1 MVKLSCK
8 KQNIFSQMWENIEVK
23 CMILEYRGYN
33 IKKVKSIRA
42 YECEELAVK
51 ANNLKD
57 MIRVISKIKKS
68 RILSPEVYL
77 KGNKRTL
84 VVTLNPYDA
93 EIVMDGIQEI
103 KKERGLNNKAEVL
116 KFLISLYKV

>member
-1 MVKLSCK
+1 
-8 KQNIFSQMWENIEVK
+8 MWENTEMK
-23 CMILEYRGYN
+23 YMLLEYRGYN
-33 IKKVKSIRA
+33 IKKVKSRRT

-77 KGNKRTL
+77 KGKRRTL
-84 VVTLNPYDA
+84 IVTLNPYDA
-93 EIVMDGIQEI
+93 EIIMDGLQEI
-103 KKERGLNNKAEVL
+103 KRERGLNNKTEVL

>member
-1 MVKLSCK
+1 
-8 KQNIFSQMWENIEVK
+8 MWENTEMK
-23 CMILEYRGYN
+23 YMLLEYRGYN
-33 IKKVKSIRA
+33 IKKAKSRRT

-77 KGNKRTL
+77 KGKRRTL
-84 VVTLNPYDA
+84 IVTLNPYDA
-93 EIVMDGIQEI
+93 EIIMDGLQEI
-103 KKERGLNNKAEVL
+103 KRERGLNNKTEVL

>member
-1 MVKLSCK
+1 ML
-8 KQNIFSQMWENIEVK
+8 
-23 CMILEYRGYN
+23 LEYRGYN
-33 IKKVKSIRA
+33 IKKAKSRRT

-77 KGNKRTL
+77 KGKRRTL
-84 VVTLNPYDA
+84 IVTLNPYDA
-93 EIVMDGIQEI
+93 EIIMDGLQEI
-103 KKERGLNNKAEVL
+103 KRERGLNNKTEVL

>member
-1 MVKLSCK
+1 
-8 KQNIFSQMWENIEVK
+8 MWENTEMK
-23 CMILEYRGYN
+23 YMLLEYRGYN

-42 YECEELAVK
+42 HECEELAVK